1 MNMSGTLF
9 LCCQVAQEPEGW
21 GKDLALVIVGW
32 VGGIGSYLVT
42 EWFRRRGA
50 RREMAAALTTELRG
64 LRFRMAIGALRTGL
78 RTNQLRGDF
87 LVRLKALL
95 SNLEGLEEDREAIEL
110 ARTFTATSEQDLAT
124 LSSLDANPGGVLTHM
139 HERIHLLES
148 RWSDVGLFDSALRER
163 IARLSRLLEF
173 YNDDVSSVRD
183 MRMLSF
189 QLGSDQVYQGLVKED
204 SARRVNGN
212 ARRQLEV
219 AMACD
224 ELIRL
229 LSKFSVH

>member
-1 MNMSGTLF
+1 MSSIAL
-9 LCCQVAQEPEGW
+9 LCCQVAQEPDGW
-21 GKDLALVIVGW
+21 GNDLALVIVGW
-32 VGGIGSYLVT
+32 FGGIGSYLVT
-42 EWFRRRGA
+42 EWFRKRMA

-64 LRFRMAIGALRTGL
+64 LRFRMAIGAQITGL
-78 RTNQLRGDF
+78 RTNQLQGDF
-87 LVRLKALL
+87 LVRLRALL
-95 SNLEGLEEDREAIEL
+95 SDLEGLEEDTAALDL
-110 ARTFTATSEQDLAT
+110 ARTFMSTPENDLAA
-124 LSSLDANPGGVLTHM
+124 LSQVDASRGGMLTHM

-189 QLGSDQVYQGLVKED
+189 QLGSDQVNQGLVRQD
-204 SARRVNGN
+204 SDRRVSGI

-219 AMACD
+219 ALACD

-229 LSKFSVH
+229 LSRFSA